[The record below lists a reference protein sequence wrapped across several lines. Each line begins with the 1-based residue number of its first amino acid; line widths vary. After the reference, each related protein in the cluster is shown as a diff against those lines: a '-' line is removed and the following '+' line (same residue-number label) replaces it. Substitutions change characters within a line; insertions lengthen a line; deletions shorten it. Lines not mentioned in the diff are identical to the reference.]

1 MAKKKFLMK
10 YVCNTK
16 NLQET
21 NMKVIRYLIL
31 DTEVCEVSLVKW
43 PAKNFIDLL
52 YKILTSKDAKESRYE
67 KILWKT
73 FYEKFTTMT
82 EVSKDIFVKFL
93 KNQKL
98 RHLYASFRYGLHGYY
113 GETPGTIDNT

>member
-1 MAKKKFLMK
+1 MYATQK
-10 YVCNTK
+10 K

-31 DTEVCEVSLVKW
+31 DTEVCEVSLVKC

-67 KILWKT
+67 KVLWKKL
-73 FYEKFTTMT
+73 YEKFLTMT
-82 EVSKDIFVKFL
+82 EVSKDISVKFL

-98 RHLYASFRYGLHGYY
+98 RHISMHLLFA
-113 GETPGTIDNT
+113 IDCMAIMERHLIQ